1 MTLKLKKIEVLLESQ
16 KCPYLLGHVQKLD
29 RKGFALATK
38 IVLVH
43 GLNGDLSKTWG
54 KFPQLLDADPELEI
68 EVVSYGYGF
77 YYWPFVG
84 ANESIH
90 NLAEGL
96 ATEIDVRCSPDD
108 ELILVGHSLGGLVIR
123 RYLLDQFFKRKL
135 PNIKKVCFFA
145 VPQNGSGLSN
155 IAGLIGWRNQQLKV
169 LCKDNKYLEEMNDQW
184 VSTEVGNNF
193 EILSVIGGRDSIVTS
208 ESSKSIFREYDVKT
222 IEGRGH
228 IDVVK
233 PSGYDD
239 TSYLVLKQFILAKNS
254 VVRYLNEASRALNDW
269 KSVDRKH
276 AYQYVS
282 DDKRNVQLASLVEA
296 LRKNQSVV
304 RLIGASGLGKT
315 RILLHAIEDTDFIND
330 DCVLVFDGIDHKEKI
345 KDSIR
350 RAVDDNAYGLAIVD
364 NCSVD
369 LHNVLSK
376 EVSKKPCQLR
386 LVTIGYSPDHV
397 EQSIFIK
404 LEPLDD
410 GAIKELL
417 TPILVGLNSGDV
429 GRVAKFAQGY
439 PLMATLIASQYQ
451 ANGKLL
457 GSIQDHSV
465 VNKLIDGNEG
475 VGEQEKDVLSA
486 CSLFD
491 VFGIEQG
498 DAAAEAKYI
507 AENIA
512 NSTMKVFDRV
522 IRIFGRRQII
532 NRAGRYARVVPKP
545 LALTLA
551 ATWWEEASF
560 ERQTELIDNMPGS
573 LMQSF
578 CTQASYLDGQP
589 SVQRFSEKLFGANS
603 PFVKA
608 EVLLTE
614 RGSKLFR
621 AFVDVNP
628 EVTSRALYN
637 FLDSFSLMDIKSI
650 GGDVRR
656 NLVWALEKL
665 SFHVEV
671 FEEAA
676 WSLMLLAAA
685 ENESWSNNS
694 TGLFSQLYR
703 VQLSG
708 TAAEPDLRLHV
719 LNKALKLN
727 QADVDM
733 VVIDALGQAISTYG
747 GSRMVGAEHQGTK
760 ATLEEWRPKSWKDI
774 FDYWEAAFNLLVQC
788 VDRGEQQKTKVLNI
802 IGHSIRGLVSAGRI
816 EMLDAA
822 IKKIVEINGQYW
834 PAALEGIHN
843 SIEFDSAGLK
853 DNQKEAL
860 QSWLDLLD
868 PKAAGLPEQLQIVVS
883 DPPWEHRRGEDGH
896 YVDVASENAMALAS
910 KVAENIDELIPHL
923 DMLLEGQQKQSYSF
937 GLQLSRQLDNVDG
950 LLKESFERLVNIDDY
965 NLNFV
970 LGIYAGIFEK
980 SPAMWDDYVDT
991 LAADCR
997 LLPYY
1002 PEIIRTGDIK
1012 KKHLD
1017 ALLHLIKE
1025 DIVPENSANL
1035 LSYGSVTDG
1044 LAPEEIAEFCLS
1056 LSEMG
1061 GKASWSALNVV
1072 YLYCFSNQD
1081 STDKIREQL
1090 KILVLAVPLSKG
1102 QKDTQTDFHHWHD
1115 LAQKILKERDE
1126 EFAVALARQLIS
1138 ASQHGFDHGDIWSYI
1153 KPLLIEVMGDYCEEV
1168 WRLFAGAIVNA
1179 EGMEIYWLKE
1189 LLDRENSFSNKLP
1202 SVLSVVP
1209 IEQIISWCDQ
1219 HPDIGPAF
1227 VASCVNIL
1235 QEVDDQQQPTELFIA
1250 LLERFGHDDD
1260 VASSLAANMGTRGWS
1275 GSLVPYLQADKAAL
1289 STLRDHQSPNVRG
1302 WIKKQIASI
1311 DKQIEYETERDDERE
1326 LGVF

>member
-1 MTLKLKKIEVLLESQ
+1 M
-16 KCPYLLGHVQKLD
+16 
-29 RKGFALATK
+29 ATK

-43 GLNGDLSKTWG
+43 GLNGDLTKTWG
-54 KFPQLLDADPELEI
+54 KFPKLLKEDPDLDV

-77 YYWPFVG
+77 YYWPLIG

-90 NLAEGL
+90 NIADGL
-96 ATEIDVRCSPDD
+96 ATEMDVRCSPDD
-108 ELILVGHSLGGLVIR
+108 ELILVGHSLGGLIIR

-135 PNIKKVCFFA
+135 PNVKKVCFYA
-145 VPQNGSGLSN
+145 APQNGTGLSN
-155 IAGLIGWRNQQLKV
+155 ITGLIGWRNQQLKA

-184 VSTEVGNNF
+184 VSTKIGNNF

-228 IDVVK
+228 VDIVK
-233 PSGYDD
+233 PSDYDD
-239 TSYLVLKQFILAKNS
+239 TTYLVLKQFILAKNS
-254 VVRYLNEASRALNDW
+254 VIKYINKASRALNDW
-269 KSVDRKH
+269 KSVDRNH

-282 DDKRNVQLASLVEA
+282 DDKRKEQLAALVEA
-296 LRKNQSVV
+296 LGKEQSVV
-304 RLIGASGLGKT
+304 RLVGASGLGKT
-315 RILLHAIEDTDFIND
+315 RLLLQAIDDTDSIND
-330 DCVLVFDGIDHKEKI
+330 ECVLVFDGIYHQDKI
-345 KDSIR
+345 KDSVR

-369 LHNVLSK
+369 LHNVLAK
-376 EVSKKPCQLR
+376 EVTKKPCQLR

-397 EQSIFIK
+397 EQSILIQ
-404 LEPLDD
+404 LEPLEDEVIK
-410 GAIKELL
+410 AIL
-417 TPILVGLNSGDV
+417 TPILVGLHSGDV
-429 GRVAKFAQGY
+429 ERVAKFAQGY

-451 ANGKLL
+451 SNGKLL

-475 VGEQEKDVLSA
+475 VGEQEKEVLFA

-512 NSTMKVFDRV
+512 NSTTRVFDKV

-560 ERQTELIDNMPGS
+560 ERQTELIENMPGS
-573 LMQSF
+573 LVQSF

-628 EVTSRALYN
+628 QVTSRALYN
-637 FLDSFSLMDIKSI
+637 LLCSFSLADIESI
-650 GGDVRR
+650 DGNVRR

-665 SFHVEV
+665 CFHADV

-676 WSLMLLAAA
+676 WSLLLLAAA

-703 VQLSG
+703 VHLSG
-708 TAAEPDLRLHV
+708 TAAEPDVRLQL
-719 LNKALKLN
+719 LNKALDLN
-727 QADVDM
+727 QTDVDM
-733 VVIDALGQAISTYG
+733 VVLDALSEAVSTYG
-747 GSRMVGAEHQGTK
+747 GSRMVGAEYQGTK
-760 ATLEEWRPKSWKDI
+760 EALEEWRPKLWQEI
-774 FDYWEAAFNLLVQC
+774 FDYWQGAFNLLLKC
-788 VDRGEQQKTKVLNI
+788 VERGEQQKTKVLNI
-802 IGHSIRGLVSAGRI
+802 VGHSIRGFVSAGRT

-822 IKKIVEINGQYW
+822 IKKLVEINGRYW
-834 PAALEGIHN
+834 PTALESIHD
-843 SIEFDSAGLK
+843 SIEFDSAGH
-853 DNQKEAL
+853 KEDQIVAL
-860 QSWLDLLD
+860 QSWLSLLD
-868 PKAAGLPEQLQIVVS
+868 PKEAELPEQLQIVVI
-883 DPPWEHRRGEDGH
+883 DPPWEHRKGEDGH
-896 YVDVASENAMALAS
+896 YIDVASENAMALAI
-910 KVAENIDELIPHL
+910 KVAENIDELIPCL
-923 DMLLEGQQKQSYSF
+923 NNLLEGQQKQSYSF
-937 GLQLSRQLDNVDG
+937 GLQLSRQLDNVDS
-950 LLKESFERLVNIDDY
+950 LLKESFERLVKIKNS
-965 NLNFV
+965 NLSFV
-970 LGIYAGIFEK
+970 LGIYGGIFER
-980 SPAMWDDYVDT
+980 SPAIWDEYVDT
-991 LAADCR
+991 IAADSR

-1017 ALLHLIKE
+1017 ALLGLIKE
-1025 DIVPENSANL
+1025 NIVPENSANL

-1056 LSEMG
+1056 LSKMG
-1061 GKASWSALNVV
+1061 GKASWSALNVI
-1072 YLYCFSNQD
+1072 YMYCFSNQN
-1081 STDKIREQL
+1081 STDKIREHIKAL
-1090 KILVLAVPLSKG
+1090 ILAVPLNKG
-1102 QKDTQTDFHHWHD
+1102 QKDTPTDFHHWHD
-1115 LAQKILKERDE
+1115 LAQKIFKERDV
-1126 EFAVALARQLIS
+1126 EFAVALTRQLIS

-1153 KPLLIEVMGDYCEEV
+1153 KPLLTEVMGDYCEEV
-1168 WRLFAGAIVNA
+1168 WPLFASTIINA
-1179 EGMEIYWLKE
+1179 KGMEIYWLKE

-1209 IEQIISWCDQ
+1209 IEQIMSWCEQ

-1235 QEVDDQQQPTELFIA
+1235 QEVDDKQQPTELFIA

-1289 STLRDHQSPNVRG
+1289 STLQDHENSNVRR
-1302 WIKKQIASI
+1302 WIKQRMVSI
-1311 DKQIEYETERDDERE
+1311 DKQIEYEADRDDERE

>member
-1 MTLKLKKIEVLLESQ
+1 M
-16 KCPYLLGHVQKLD
+16 
-29 RKGFALATK
+29 F
-38 IVLVH
+38 VH
-43 GLNGDLSKTWG
+43 GLNGDLIKTWG
-54 KFPQLLDADPELEI
+54 KFPQLLWEDPDLDV

-77 YYWPFVG
+77 YYCPLIG

-90 NLAEGL
+90 NIAEGL
-96 ATEIDVRCSPDD
+96 STEIDVRCSPDD
-108 ELILVGHSLGGLVIR
+108 ELIMVGHSLGGLIIR

-135 PNIKKVCFFA
+135 PNVKKACFYA
-145 VPQNGSGLSN
+145 VPQNGSSLAN
-155 IAGLIGWRNQQLKV
+155 IAGLIGWRNQQLKA

-184 VSTEVGNNF
+184 VTTEIGNNF

-208 ESSKSIFREYDVKT
+208 ESSKSIFREYDVKI

-254 VVRYLNEASRALNDW
+254 VVKYLNEASRAINDW
-269 KSVDRKH
+269 KSVDRNH
-276 AYQYVS
+276 AYKYVS
-282 DDKRNVQLASLVEA
+282 DDKRKEQLASLVEA
-296 LRKNQSVV
+296 LKKDQSVV

-315 RILLHAIEDTDFIND
+315 RILLQAIDDTDSIND
-330 DCVLVFDGIDHKEKI
+330 ECVLVFNGIDHQDKI

-369 LHNVLSK
+369 LHNVLAK
-376 EVSKKPCQLR
+376 EVSKKPCRLR

-397 EQSIFIK
+397 EQSILIQ
-404 LEPLDD
+404 LEPLED
-410 GAIKELL
+410 GAIKEML
-417 TPILVGLNSGDV
+417 TPILVGLDSGDV
-429 GRVAKFAQGY
+429 ERVAKFAQGY
-439 PLMATLIASQYQ
+439 PLMATLIAFQYQ
-451 ANGKLL
+451 TNGKLL

-475 VGEQEKDVLSA
+475 VGEQEKDILSA

-512 NSTMKVFDRV
+512 KSTMKVFDRA

-545 LALTLA
+545 LSLTLA

-560 ERQTELIDNMPGS
+560 DRQTELIDNMPGS

-628 EVTSRALYN
+628 EVTSRALYH
-637 FLDSFSLMDIKSI
+637 LLCSFSMADIKSI

-665 SFHVEV
+665 CFHADV

-676 WSLMLLAAA
+676 WSLLLLAAA

-694 TGLFSQLYR
+694 TRIFSQLYR
-703 VQLSG
+703 VHLSG
-708 TAAEPDLRLHV
+708 TAAEPDVRLRL
-719 LNKALKLN
+719 LNKALQLN
-727 QADVDM
+727 QTDVDM
-733 VVIDALGQAISTYG
+733 VVLDALSEAVSTYG
-747 GSRMVGAEHQGTK
+747 GSRMVGAEYQGTK
-760 ATLEEWRPKSWKDI
+760 AALEGWRPKLWQEI
-774 FDYWEAAFNLLVQC
+774 FDYWQEAFNLLIKC
-788 VDRGEQQKTKVLNI
+788 VERGDQQKTKVLNI
-802 IGHSIRGLVSAGRI
+802 VGHSIRGFVSAGRI

-822 IKKIVEINGQYW
+822 IKKIVDKNGRYF

-843 SIEFDSAGLK
+843 SIEFDSAGHK
-853 DNQKEAL
+853 EDQKEAL
-860 QSWLDLLD
+860 QSWLSLLD
-868 PKAAGLPEQLQIVVS
+868 PKEAELPEQLQIVVI
-883 DPPWEHRRGEDGH
+883 DPPWEHRKGDDGH
-896 YVDVASENAMALAS
+896 YIDMASENAMALAT
-910 KVAENIDELIPHL
+910 KVAENIDELMPYL
-923 DMLLEGQQKQSYSF
+923 DNLLESQQRQSYSF

-950 LLKESFERLVNIDDY
+950 LLMESYERLVKIKNY

-980 SPAMWDDYVDT
+980 SPAMWDDYVDI
-991 LAADCR
+991 LAADNR

-1017 ALLHLIKE
+1017 TLLDLIKE
-1025 DIVPENSANL
+1025 NIVPENSANL

-1061 GKASWSALNVV
+1061 GKASWSALNVI
-1072 YLYCFSNQD
+1072 YMYCFSNQD
-1081 STDKIREQL
+1081 CTDKIREQL
-1090 KILVLAVPLSKG
+1090 KVLVMAVPLSKG

-1126 EFAVALARQLIS
+1126 EFAVALARQLIA

-1153 KPLLIEVMGDYCEEV
+1153 KPLLTEVMSDYCEEV
-1168 WRLFAGAIVNA
+1168 WPLFANAIINA

-1189 LLDRENSFSNKLP
+1189 LLDRENYFSNKLP
-1202 SVLSVVP
+1202 SVLSAVP
-1209 IEQIISWCDQ
+1209 IEQIMSWCDQ

-1235 QEVDDQQQPTELFIA
+1235 QEVDDKQQPTELFIA
-1250 LLERFGHDDD
+1250 LLERFGHNDD
-1260 VASSLAANMGTRGWS
+1260 VARSLAANMATRGWS

-1289 STLRDHQSPNVRG
+1289 STLQDHQSPNVRG
-1302 WIKKQIASI
+1302 WIKQRMASI

>member
-1 MTLKLKKIEVLLESQ
+1 M
-16 KCPYLLGHVQKLD
+16 
-29 RKGFALATK
+29 ATK

-43 GLNGDLSKTWG
+43 GLNGDLTKTWG
-54 KFPQLLDADPELEI
+54 KFPKLLGEDPDLDVK
-68 EVVSYGYGF
+68 VVSYGYGF
-77 YYWPFVG
+77 YYWPLIG

-90 NLAEGL
+90 NIADGL

-108 ELILVGHSLGGLVIR
+108 ELILVGHSLGGLIIR

-135 PNIKKVCFFA
+135 PNVKKVCFYA

-155 IAGLIGWRNQQLKV
+155 IAGLIGWRNQQLKT

-184 VSTEVGNNF
+184 VSTKIGNNF
-193 EILSVIGGRDSIVTS
+193 EILSVIGGKDSIVTS

-228 IDVVK
+228 VDIVK

-254 VVRYLNEASRALNDW
+254 VVKYLNEASRALNDW
-269 KSVDRKH
+269 KSVDRTH
-276 AYQYVS
+276 AYRYVS
-282 DDKRNVQLASLVEA
+282 DDKRKEQLVSLVEA
-296 LRKNQSVV
+296 LKKEQSVV
-304 RLIGASGLGKT
+304 RLVGASGLGKT
-315 RILLHAIEDTDFIND
+315 RILLQAIDDTDSIND
-330 DCVLVFDGIDHKEKI
+330 ECVLVFNGIDHQDKI

-364 NCSVD
+364 NCSVE
-369 LHNVLSK
+369 LHNVLAK

-397 EQSIFIK
+397 EQSILIL
-404 LEPLDD
+404 LEPLED
-410 GAIKELL
+410 GAIREIL
-417 TPILVGLNSGDV
+417 TPILVGLDSGDV
-429 GRVAKFAQGY
+429 DRVAKFAQGY

-451 ANGKLL
+451 NNGKLL
-457 GSIQDHSV
+457 GSIQDHTV
-465 VNKLIDGNEG
+465 VNKLIDGNEW
-475 VGEQEKDVLSA
+475 VGEKEKDVLSA

-498 DAAAEAKYI
+498 DATAEAKYI

-512 NSTMKVFDRV
+512 NSTMQVFDRV
-522 IRIFGRRQII
+522 IRIFGKRQII

-560 ERQTELIDNMPGS
+560 ERQTELIENMPIS

-628 EVTSRALYN
+628 EVTSRALYR
-637 FLDSFSLMDIKSI
+637 LLCTFSLVDIESI

-665 SFHVEV
+665 CFHADV

-676 WSLMLLAAA
+676 WSLLLFAAA

-703 VQLSG
+703 VHLSG
-708 TAAEPDLRLHV
+708 TAAEPDVRLHL
-719 LNKALKLN
+719 LNKALDLN
-727 QADVDM
+727 QTDVDM
-733 VVIDALGQAISTYG
+733 VVLDALSEAVSTYG
-747 GSRMVGAEHQGTK
+747 GSRMVGAEYQGTK
-760 ATLEEWRPKSWKDI
+760 IALEEWRPKLWQEI
-774 FDYWEAAFNLLVQC
+774 FDYWQEAFNLLLKC
-788 VDRGEQQKTKVLNI
+788 VERGEQQKTKVLNI
-802 IGHSIRGLVSAGRI
+802 VGHSIRGFVSAGRI

-822 IKKIVEINGQYW
+822 IKKIVEMNGRYW
-834 PAALEGIHN
+834 PAALESIHN
-843 SIEFDSAGLK
+843 SIEFDSAGHK
-853 DNQKEAL
+853 EEQKEAL
-860 QSWLDLLD
+860 QSWLSLLD
-868 PKAAGLPEQLQIVVS
+868 PKEAELSEQLQIVVI
-883 DPPWEHRRGEDGH
+883 DPPREHRKGEDGH
-896 YVDVASENAMALAS
+896 YIDVASENAMTLAT
-910 KVAENIDELIPHL
+910 KVAGNVDELIPYL
-923 DMLLEGQQKQSYSF
+923 DKLLEGQQRQSYSF

-950 LLKESFERLVNIDDY
+950 LLKESYERLVKIDNY
-965 NLNFV
+965 NLSFV
-970 LGIYAGIFEK
+970 LGIYGGIFEK
-980 SPAMWDDYVDT
+980 SPAIWGEYVDA
-991 LAADCR
+991 LAADSR
-997 LLPYY
+997 LQQYY

-1012 KKHLD
+1012 IKHLN
-1017 ALLHLIKE
+1017 ALLDLIKE
-1025 DIVPENSANL
+1025 NIVPENSANL

-1044 LAPEEIAEFCLS
+1044 LSPEEITEFCLS
-1056 LSEMG
+1056 LSGMG
-1061 GKASWSALNVV
+1061 GKASWSALNVI
-1072 YLYCFSNQD
+1072 YMYCFSNQE

-1090 KILVLAVPLSKG
+1090 QSLVLAVPLSKG

-1115 LAQKILKERDE
+1115 LAQKILKKRDVR
-1126 EFAVALARQLIS
+1126 FAVALARQLIS
-1138 ASQHGFDHGDIWSYI
+1138 ASQRGFEHGNIWSYI
-1153 KPLLIEVMGDYCEEV
+1153 KPLLTEVMSNYCDEV
-1168 WRLFAGAIVNA
+1168 WPLFANAIINA

-1209 IEQIISWCDQ
+1209 IEQIMSWCEQ
-1219 HPDIGPAF
+1219 HPDIGPTF
-1227 VASCVNIL
+1227 VASCVDIL
-1235 QEVDDQQQPTELFIA
+1235 QEVDDKQKPTELFIA
-1250 LLERFGHDDD
+1250 LLERFGNDDD
-1260 VASSLAANMGTRGWS
+1260 VANSLAANMGTRGWS

-1289 STLRDHQSPNVRG
+1289 STLQDHENPNVRR
-1302 WIKKQIASI
+1302 WIKQQMVSI
-1311 DKQIEYETERDDERE
+1311 DKQIEYETDRDDERE
-1326 LGVF
+1326 LGVFK

>member
-1 MTLKLKKIEVLLESQ
+1 M
-16 KCPYLLGHVQKLD
+16 
-29 RKGFALATK
+29 ATK
-38 IVLVH
+38 IVFVH
-43 GLNGDLSKTWG
+43 GLNGDPIKTWG
-54 KFPQLLDADPELEI
+54 NFQELLCEDPDLDV
-68 EVVSYGYGF
+68 EVNSFGYEF
-77 YYWPFVG
+77 YYWPYIG

-90 NLAEGL
+90 NIADGL
-96 ATEIDVRCSPDD
+96 ATEIDVHCSPDD
-108 ELILVGHSLGGLVIR
+108 ELILVGHSLGGLIIR
-123 RYLLDQFFKRKL
+123 RYLLDRFFKRKL
-135 PNIKKVCFFA
+135 PNVKKVCFYA

-155 IAGLIGWRNQQLKV
+155 IARLIGWRNQQLKA

-184 VSTEVGNNF
+184 VSTGIGNNF
-193 EILSVIGGRDSIVTS
+193 EILSVIGGKDSIVTS

-228 IDVVK
+228 IDIVK
-233 PSGYDD
+233 PSGCDD
-239 TSYLVLKQFILAKNS
+239 TSYLVLKQFILSKKS
-254 VVRYLNEASRALNDW
+254 VVKYLNEASRILNDW
-269 KSVDRKH
+269 KSVDRNH
-276 AYQYVS
+276 AYPYVS
-282 DDKRNVQLASLVEA
+282 DEKRKEQLASLVKA
-296 LRKNQSVV
+296 LEMEPSVV

-315 RILLHAIEDTDFIND
+315 RILLQAIDNTDSIND
-330 DCVLVFDGIDHKEKI
+330 ECVLVFNGIDHQEKI

-350 RAVDDNAYGLAIVD
+350 HAVDDNAYGLAIID

-369 LHNVLSK
+369 LHNVLAK

-397 EQSIFIK
+397 EQSIILQ
-404 LEPLDD
+404 LEPLED
-410 GAIKELL
+410 GAIKKIL
-417 TPILVGLNSGDV
+417 TPILVGLDSGDV
-429 GRVAKFAQGY
+429 ERVARFAQGY

-451 ANGKLL
+451 TNGKLL
-457 GSIQDHSV
+457 GSIQNHSI

-475 VGEQEKDVLSA
+475 VGEQEKKVLSA

-507 AENIA
+507 TENIA
-512 NSTMKVFDRV
+512 KSTMQVFDRV
-522 IRIFGRRQII
+522 IRIFGRGQII

-551 ATWWEEASF
+551 ATWWEEASI
-560 ERQTELIDNMPGS
+560 ERQTDLIDKMPGS

-628 EVTSRALYN
+628 EVASRALN
-637 FLDSFSLMDIKSI
+637 HLLCSLSLANIESI
-650 GGDVRR
+650 GGNVRR

-665 SFHVEV
+665 CFHADV

-676 WSLMLLAAA
+676 WSLLLLAAA

-703 VQLSG
+703 VHLSG
-708 TAAEPDLRLHV
+708 TAAEPDVRLRL
-719 LNKALKLN
+719 LNKALDLN
-727 QADVDM
+727 QTNVDM
-733 VVIDALGQAISTYG
+733 VVLNALSEAVSTYG
-747 GSRMVGAEHQGTK
+747 GSRMVGAEYQGTK
-760 ATLEEWRPKSWKDI
+760 VALEEWRPKLWQEI
-774 FDYWEAAFNLLVQC
+774 FDYWQEAFNLLLKC
-788 VDRGEQQKTKVLNI
+788 VERGKQQKTKVLNI
-802 IGHSIRGLVSAGRI
+802 VGHSIRGFVSSGRI

-822 IKKIVEINGQYW
+822 IKKIVEINGRYW
-834 PAALEGIHN
+834 PAALEGINN
-843 SIEFDSAGLK
+843 SIEFDSAGHK
-853 DNQKEAL
+853 EDQKEAL
-860 QSWLDLLD
+860 QSWLSLLN
-868 PKAAGLPEQLQIVVS
+868 PKEAELPEQLQIVVI
-883 DPPWEHRRGEDGH
+883 DPPWEHRKEEDGH
-896 YVDVASENAMALAS
+896 YIDVASENAMALAS
-910 KVAENIDELIPHL
+910 NVAKNIDKLIPYL
-923 DMLLEGQQKQSYSF
+923 DNLLEGQQRQSYCF

-950 LLKESFERLVNIDDY
+950 LLKESYERLVKINNY

-970 LGIYAGIFEK
+970 SGIYRGIFEK
-980 SPAMWDDYVDT
+980 SPAMWDDYVDALT
-991 LAADCR
+991 ADSH

-1017 ALLHLIKE
+1017 ALLDLIKE
-1025 DIVPENSANL
+1025 NIVPENSANL

-1061 GKASWSALNVV
+1061 GKASWSALNVI
-1072 YLYCFSNQD
+1072 YMYCFSKKD
-1081 STDKIREQL
+1081 SADKIREQL
-1090 KILVLAVPLSKG
+1090 KVLVLAVPVSKG
-1102 QKDTQTDFHHWHD
+1102 QKDTQTDYHHWHD
-1115 LAQKILKERDE
+1115 LAQKILKERDV

-1138 ASQHGFDHGDIWSYI
+1138 ASQRGFDHGDIWHYI
-1153 KPLLIEVMGDYCEEV
+1153 KPMLTEIVRDYCEEV
-1168 WRLFAGAIVNA
+1168 WPVFANAIINA
-1179 EGMEIYWLKE
+1179 EGMEIFWLKE

-1209 IEQIISWCDQ
+1209 IEKVLFWCDQ
-1219 HPDIGPAF
+1219 HTDIAPAF
-1227 VASCVNIL
+1227 VAGCVNIF
-1235 QEVDDQQQPTELFIA
+1235 QEVDDNKQPSELFIA

-1260 VASSLAANMGTRGWS
+1260 VASALAANMGTRGWS
-1275 GSLVPYLQADKAAL
+1275 GSLVPYLRADKAAL
-1289 STLRDHQSPNVRG
+1289 STLQDHENPNVRR
-1302 WIKKQIASI
+1302 WIKQHMVSI
-1311 DKQIEYETERDDERE
+1311 DKRIEYETDRDDERE